1 MIILKNVFFTLLI
14 SLLLT
19 SKVFAGETMTGVL
32 QAYWLPDWTEK
43 NVNHPELLLRL
54 LKVDEK
60 GHLESIVYLKN
71 SKLTENFVRD
81 HFHSISVEFYKY
93 HEGYVN
99 QYGTLNLTDFIQS
112 GECGGRIANA
122 NYVGFIPSAGS
133 VEIKSSAEQ
142 CDLHPYKLI
151 YRLKDEIK
159 NLSLK
164 QEPNASSKII
174 GNFTPED
181 TITKIKTINDQWLY
195 VSDYDESQKDD
206 IGKIRGFIEADKVV
220 PLN

>member
-1 MIILKNVFFTLLI
+1 MKNVFFTLLI
-14 SLLLT
+14 SLWLT

-32 QAYWLPDWTEK
+32 QAYWLPDWTEN

-60 GHLESIVYLKN
+60 GNLESIVYLKN
-71 SKLTENFVRD
+71 SNLTESFVRE
-81 HFHSISVEFYKY
+81 HFHSIPVEFYKY

-99 QYGTLNLTDFIQS
+99 QYGKLKFTHLIQS

-122 NYVGFIPSAGS
+122 NYVGFMPSADN
-133 VEIKSSAEQ
+133 VEIIPSAEQ